1 MLPKYY
7 QWTPRSL
14 SVLSVHGTEHEHEQ
28 YFLFMEHALQVVV
41 QMLEHVMFL
50 RRDLA
55 VKGKSHQRKGSK
67 EDNSAEGLG
76 KG

>member
-1 MLPKYY
+1 
-7 QWTPRSL
+7 
-14 SVLSVHGTEHEHEQ
+14 
-28 YFLFMEHALQVVV
+28 MERVLQVVV